1 MSTAREKAKTIV
13 GNLISTLDKKG
24 IRVLAVDFDQTFIKI
39 HSGGVWK
46 DSTDN
51 LAKHVRPC
59 MKDLLEAALQ
69 REMIVCIVT
78 FHSQPWIIRELLKK
92 LLKKDS
98 EKIYVQANTIEFRE
112 RHNYEYLGKEAH
124 ITAVL
129 TEVYNREKVI
139 IKPHEIVLFDDDRD
153 NVDTALKF
161 GHWAFQI
168 KEDVS
173 YQTFEEYSQMLAL
186 QDKPPGAK
194 GKTK

>member
-1 MSTAREKAKTIV
+1 M
-13 GNLISTLDKKG
+13 NLG
-24 IRVLAVDFDQTFIKI
+24 VIRICMHCL
-39 HSGGVWK
+39 
-46 DSTDN
+46 
-51 LAKHVRPC
+51 PC
-59 MKDLLEAALQ
+59 
-69 REMIVCIVT
+69 R
-78 FHSQPWIIRELLKK
+78 
-92 LLKKDS
+92 DS

-139 IKPHEIVLFDDDRD
+139 IKPHEIVLFDDDGD

>member
-1 MSTAREKAKTIV
+1 MTTSREKAKSSV
-13 GNLISTLDKKG
+13 VNLVSSIEKKG
-24 IRVLAVDFDQTFIKI
+24 IRVVAVDFDQTLIKI

-51 LAKHVRPC
+51 LAKHIRPC
-59 MKDLLEAALQ
+59 MKDLLEVSLQ
-69 REMIVCIVT
+69 RELIVCIVT
-78 FHSQPWIIRELLKK
+78 FHSQPWVIRELLKK
-92 LLKKDS
+92 LLKKDA

-129 TEVYNREKVI
+129 TEVYNRQKVI
-139 IKPHEIVLFDDDRD
+139 IKPQEIILFDDDQD
-153 NVDTALKF
+153 NVETALKF

-173 YQTFEEYSQMLAL
+173 YNTFEEYSQMLAI
-186 QDKPPGAK
+186 QDKPPGPA
-194 GKTK
+194 GKKK